1 MQSTDTIHDVVR
13 ILKEKR
19 IGALVISDDEGS
31 AKGILSERDIVRS
44 MAEVPGQTLPQLFG
58 DLMTRNVETCTPQD
72 LVMDVLKRLS
82 EGRFRHMP
90 VIADGRLGGMITI
103 GDLVQFRFKELE
115 YEALQMR
122 QMIVG

>member
-44 MAEVPGQTLPQLFG
+44 MAEVPRQTLPQLVG
-58 DLMTRNVETCTPQD
+58 DLIP
-72 LVMDVLKRLS
+72 VMSR
-82 EGRFRHMP
+82 P
-90 VIADGRLGGMITI
+90 VPGKIL
-103 GDLVQFRFKELE
+103 
-115 YEALQMR
+115 
-122 QMIVG
+122 